1 MIPIVEEKDGKLDEG
16 IVEKFREFTGMS
28 EKEFYEILDK
38 WYNPELFKKDSNGV
52 WHPKFKVGIGLIK

>member
-1 MIPIVEEKDGKLDEG
+1 
-16 IVEKFREFTGMS
+16 MS